1 MQRCS
6 TTSLCAVQR
15 FIQLTEGYI
24 YPAKTGGWIKTVS
37 LVENQE
43 MPTVKQYLGSI
54 PTLVMNGTTRL
65 PKPIGADTKVLL
77 STCE

>member
-1 MQRCS
+1 M
-6 TTSLCAVQR
+6 TNSLYAVQR
-15 FIQLTEGYI
+15 FIRLTEGYI

-43 MPTVKQYLGSI
+43 MPTLKQYLGSI

-65 PKPIGADTKVLL
+65 PKPIGADTKVLPSAHL
-77 STCE
+77 

>member
-1 MQRCS
+1 M
-6 TTSLCAVQR
+6 
-15 FIQLTEGYI
+15 
-24 YPAKTGGWIKTVS
+24 S

-43 MPTVKQYLGSI
+43 MPTLQQYLGSV

-77 STCE
+77 STHMLYPLCHLQRPLPMHYNPLRL